1 LVKGTKE
8 AKRRY
13 KGEGLK
19 VKAGAGAG
27 VLVVASAASWGVAG
41 AAAFSSGALVPAA
54 GVGALVLVPVLAVG
68 GVMRGVN
75 NSKVNNQIEMR
86 QTVFPLEV
94 PANGEQSLDVFFP
107 LAPSPRTVEITYS
120 DANGE
125 QFLLIDTDTALEGLH
140 IEKLTE

>member
-1 LVKGTKE
+1 
-8 AKRRY
+8 
-13 KGEGLK
+13 
-19 VKAGAGAG
+19 
-27 VLVVASAASWGVAG
+27 
-41 AAAFSSGALVPAA
+41 
-54 GVGALVLVPVLAVG
+54 
-68 GVMRGVN
+68 MRGVN

-107 LAPSPRTVEITYS
+107 LAPSPGTVEITYS